1 MFKLY
6 LYYVR
11 LLCSTFVYSYC
22 VQKIQKHVKII
33 FIRDQKQNKFFC
45 EDENIQFNFLETKIK
60 IHNIYRDEKVI

>member
-22 VQKIQKHVKII
+22 VQKNLKHVKII
-33 FIRDQKQNKFFC
+33 FIRDQKHNKKFC
-45 EDENIQFNFLETKIK
+45 EDENIQFKFLGTKIK
-60 IHNIYRDEKVI
+60 IHYK